1 MRALSLTRIC
11 WFVLRASTAL
21 VLTVAPYHLTFDGIA
36 KVVPADVR
44 AEDDGGESEGGSSG
58 SGSGGSGSGSGG
70 SGSNSGG
77 SGSGGGNSGSGSNSG
92 SNSGGGTG
100 PGNSHVNPETGDKIS
115 IHGSTI
121 QVVHP
126 DGLREKIENGRFVMK
141 DALGRTIVERAAT
154 AKDLARLKRL

>member
-1 MRALSLTRIC
+1 MRAPSLTRIC

-21 VLTVAPYHLTFDGIA
+21 VLTVAPYHLTFDGTA
-36 KVVPADVR
+36 KIVPADVR
-44 AEDDGGESEGGSSG
+44 AEDDGGESEGGS
-58 SGSGGSGSGSGG
+58 GSGSGG
-70 SGSNSGG
+70 SGSNSG
-77 SGSGGGNSGSGSNSG
+77 SGGSGSNSG
-92 SNSGGGTG
+92 SSGSGSGGSNSGSGGTA
-100 PGNSHVNPETGDKIS
+100 PGNSHVNPQTGDKVR

-154 AKDLARLKRL
+154 ATDLARLKRL

>member
-21 VLTVAPYHLTFDGIA
+21 VLTVAPYHLTFDGTA

-58 SGSGGSGSGSGG
+58 SGSGSNSGSGG
-70 SGSNSGG
+70 SGSNSGS
-77 SGSGGGNSGSGSNSG
+77 SGSGGGS
-92 SNSGGGTG
+92 GGTG
-100 PGNSHVNPETGDKIS
+100 PGNSHVNPQTGDKVS

-121 QVVHP
+121 KVVHP

-154 AKDLARLKRL
+154 AADLARLKRL

>member
-21 VLTVAPYHLTFDGIA
+21 VLTVAPYHLTFDGTA

-44 AEDDGGESEGGSSG
+44 AEDDGGESEGGSGSG
-58 SGSGGSGSGSGG
+58 SGSGSNSGSGG
-70 SGSNSGG
+70 SGSNSGSSGSG
-77 SGSGGGNSGSGSNSG
+77 SGSGGSS
-92 SNSGGGTG
+92 GGTG
-100 PGNSHVNPETGDKIS
+100 PGNSHVNPQTGDKVS

-121 QVVHP
+121 KVVHP

-154 AKDLARLKRL
+154 AADLARLKRL

>member
-1 MRALSLTRIC
+1 MRAPSLTRIC

-21 VLTVAPYHLTFDGIA
+21 VLTVAPYHLTFDGTA
-36 KVVPADVR
+36 KIVPADVR
-44 AEDDGGESEGGSSG
+44 AEDDGGESEGGS
-58 SGSGGSGSGSGG
+58 GSGSGG
-70 SGSNSGG
+70 SGSNSG
-77 SGSGGGNSGSGSNSG
+77 SGGGNSGSGGSGSNSG
-92 SNSGGGTG
+92 SGGGTG
-100 PGNSHVNPETGDKIS
+100 PGNSHVNPETGDKVS

-154 AKDLARLKRL
+154 AADLARLKRL

>member
-1 MRALSLTRIC
+1 MRAPSLTRIC
-11 WFVLRASTAL
+11 WFVLRATTAL
-21 VLTVAPYHLTFDGIA
+21 VLTVAPYHVTFDGTA

-44 AEDDGGESEGGSSG
+44 AEDDGGESEGGSGGGNSGG
-58 SGSGGSGSGSGG
+58 SGSGGSNSGSGG
-70 SGSNSGG
+70 SGSNNSG
-77 SGSGGGNSGSGSNSG
+77 SGSGG
-92 SNSGGGTG
+92 NSGGGTG
-100 PGNSHVNPETGDKIS
+100 PGNSHVNPETGDKVS

-154 AKDLARLKRL
+154 GTDLARLKRL

>member
-1 MRALSLTRIC
+1 MRAPSLTRIC
-11 WFVLRASTAL
+11 WFVLRATTAL
-21 VLTVAPYHLTFDGIA
+21 VLTVAPYHVTFDGTA

-44 AEDDGGESEGGSSG
+44 AEDDGGESEGGSG
-58 SGSGGSGSGSGG
+58 SGSGGSGGSGSGG
-70 SGSNSGG
+70 SNSG
-77 SGSGGGNSGSGSNSG
+77 SGSGGNSGG
-92 SNSGGGTG
+92 NSGGGTG
-100 PGNSHVNPETGDKIS
+100 PGNSHVNPETGDKVS

-154 AKDLARLKRL
+154 GTDLARLKRL

>member
-1 MRALSLTRIC
+1 MRAPSLIRIC

-21 VLTVAPYHLTFDGIA
+21 VLTAAPYHLTFDGTA
-36 KVVPADVR
+36 KIVPADVR
-44 AEDDGGESEGGSSG
+44 AEDDGGESEGGS
-58 SGSGGSGSGSGG
+58 GSGSGG
-70 SGSNSGG
+70 SGSNSG
-77 SGSGGGNSGSGSNSG
+77 SGGGNSGSGNSG
-92 SNSGGGTG
+92 SGSGSGGGAG
-100 PGNSHVNPETGDKIS
+100 PGNSHVNPETGDKVS

-154 AKDLARLKRL
+154 AADLARLKRL